1 MSETESDQEGF
12 IEMSFE
18 EVSAVEMLERANE
31 YFDLMSNRRTTRHF
45 SRKEVSRDL
54 IELAIKTAGTAPSEL
69 IFSHGHL
76 LRYQISNSKVE
87 LGKPPRKRREILR
100 GESTR

>member
-1 MSETESDQEGF
+1 MSETESNQEGF

-45 SRKEVSRDL
+45 SKKNVS
-54 IELAIKTAGTAPSEL
+54 
-69 IFSHGHL
+69 HL
-76 LRYQISNSKVE
+76 K
-87 LGKPPRKRREILR
+87 
-100 GESTR
+100 

>member
-1 MSETESDQEGF
+1 MSETESNQEGF

-45 SRKEVSRDL
+45 SKKNPNTSFLKR
-54 IELAIKTAGTAPSEL
+54 
-69 IFSHGHL
+69 L
-76 LRYQISNSKVE
+76 LFN
-87 LGKPPRKRREILR
+87 
-100 GESTR
+100 

>member
-1 MSETESDQEGF
+1 MSETESNQEGF

-45 SRKEVSRDL
+45 SNL
-54 IELAIKTAGTAPSEL
+54 LLEL
-69 IFSHGHL
+69 L
-76 LRYQISNSKVE
+76 LAAVYS
-87 LGKPPRKRREILR
+87 KRRPSKIQK
-100 GESTR
+100 